1 MLYQTLSF
9 GYAVLMNLSHK
20 KLVAQT
26 NPLSHKNPSKL
37 LIKPLRVSSPLKHRN
52 TSYLQCWVK
61 EEEEPLRKAIVIRE
75 GRKKYVM
82 KLDKGKW
89 KWEWQSQAN
98 CWYTFFFLS
107 PSSLF
112 ILFFCAFYSPTLL
125 SLNLRPDLEGA
136 GVDLYQGIE
145 IEILGARGGRSWT
158 LISYGLWTVAIR
170 YWGFDFYFW

>member
-1 MLYQTLSF
+1 MLYQTFSF
-9 GYAVLMNLSHK
+9 GYVVLMNLSHK

-26 NPLSHKNPSKL
+26 DPLSHKNPSKL
-37 LIKPLRVSSPLKHRN
+37 LIKPLRVSSPLKHKN

-98 CWYTFFFLS
+98 CWCTFFFFFSFFLS

-112 ILFFCAFYSPTLL
+112 SLFFRAFYSPTLL
-125 SLNLRPDLEGA
+125 YLSLQPDWEGA
-136 GVDLYQGIE
+136 VVDLY
-145 IEILGARGGRSWT
+145 
-158 LISYGLWTVAIR
+158 
-170 YWGFDFYFW
+170 

>member
-1 MLYQTLSF
+1 
-9 GYAVLMNLSHK
+9 MNLSHK
-20 KLVAQT
+20 TLVAQT
-26 NPLSHKNPSKL
+26 DPLSHKNPSKL
-37 LIKPLRVSSPLKHRN
+37 LIKPLRVSSPLKHKN

-98 CWYTFFFLS
+98 CWCTFFFFFSFFLS

-112 ILFFCAFYSPTLL
+112 SLFFRAFYSPTLL
-125 SLNLRPDLEGA
+125 YLSLQPDWEGA
-136 GVDLYQGIE
+136 VVDLY
-145 IEILGARGGRSWT
+145 
-158 LISYGLWTVAIR
+158 
-170 YWGFDFYFW
+170 

>member
-1 MLYQTLSF
+1 MLYQNFSF

-26 NPLSHKNPSKL
+26 DPLSHKNPSKL
-37 LIKPLRVSSPLKHRN
+37 LIKPLRVSSPLKHKN

-89 KWEWQSQAN
+89 KWEWQSQAIAGAL
-98 CWYTFFFLS
+98 FFSFFLFFS
-107 PSSLF
+107 LLRLCLVFSSVLF
-112 ILFFCAFYSPTLL
+112 TAPLFF
-125 SLNLRPDLEGA
+125 
-136 GVDLYQGIE
+136 I
-145 IEILGARGGRSWT
+145 
-158 LISYGLWTVAIR
+158 
-170 YWGFDFYFW
+170 